1 MYLKHY
7 LLSVG
12 LGILATTNLSS
23 QTPERH
29 LTHFQATPVTISI
42 DDIAMNIL
50 LQSPGFTSDLYSLK
64 SLQANLKTASNLPDP
79 EIGGEYLVMPEDVDN
94 RWTAEVSWGVEWPGV
109 YGARN
114 RESKIKM
121 SAADKAVYSQRIDKL
136 AEIKDL
142 LLDYAQCRQKCQIL
156 EKLNKDNETIYQIA
170 QETIK
175 GGEMTVL
182 DLNKIKIEYT
192 NIKGAQASLIEEE
205 AEIIASLSAIYGK
218 DCSDL
223 VQAMDCR
230 FPDISIPTETDMS
243 LIKTNAPSLQAAA
256 AEADVLRQS
265 KKVSKMEAFP
275 SLSVGYK
282 HQYEDGMHFNGAVLG
297 ISIPIFSSRG
307 KQKAANAE
315 IMEADYKVETT
326 AMTIET
332 EANSVLKR
340 LKLLKWQIDEISP
353 LVESIDYEPILL
365 KAYQEGI
372 LSLLDYITE
381 RNYFANAAV
390 ELVSLRYSAAKAQI
404 QLSKYFQTYNF

>member
-1 MYLKHY
+1 
-7 LLSVG
+7 
-12 LGILATTNLSS
+12 
-23 QTPERH
+23 
-29 LTHFQATPVTISI
+29 
-42 DDIAMNIL
+42 
-50 LQSPGFTSDLYSLK
+50 
-64 SLQANLKTASNLPDP
+64 
-79 EIGGEYLVMPEDVDN
+79 
-94 RWTAEVSWGVEWPGV
+94 
-109 YGARN
+109 
-114 RESKIKM
+114 
-121 SAADKAVYSQRIDKL
+121 
-136 AEIKDL
+136 
-142 LLDYAQCRQKCQIL
+142 
-156 EKLNKDNETIYQIA
+156 
-170 QETIK
+170 
-175 GGEMTVL
+175 
-182 DLNKIKIEYT
+182 
-192 NIKGAQASLIEEE
+192 
-205 AEIIASLSAIYGK
+205 
-218 DCSDL
+218 
-223 VQAMDCR
+223 
-230 FPDISIPTETDMS
+230 
-243 LIKTNAPSLQAAA
+243 
-256 AEADVLRQS
+256 
-265 KKVSKMEAFP
+265 MEAFP

-340 LKLLKWQIDEISP
+340 LKLLKRQIDEISP